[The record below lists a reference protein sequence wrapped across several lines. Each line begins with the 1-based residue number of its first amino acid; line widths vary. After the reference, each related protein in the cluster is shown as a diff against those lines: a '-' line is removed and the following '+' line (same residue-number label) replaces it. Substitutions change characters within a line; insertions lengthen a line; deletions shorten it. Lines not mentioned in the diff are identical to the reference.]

1 MTVNNEM
8 KIGHPYSNIFN
19 IFLCPNQK
27 PIQIV
32 SVGIIGIVLSTLCT
46 FLFILLKNQD
56 FGKICFCLC
65 LIQKYLHTTCYVFH
79 DILQW

>member
-19 IFLCPNQK
+19 IFLCPNHK

-32 SVGIIGIVLSTLCT
+32 SVGIIGIVLSTLRT

-56 FGKICFCLC
+56 FGKMFLPLPHTKIFTYDLLCFS
-65 LIQKYLHTTCYVFH
+65 
-79 DILQW
+79 

>member
-19 IFLCPNQK
+19 IFLCPNHK

-32 SVGIIGIVLSTLCT
+32 SVGIIGIVLSTLRT

-56 FGKICFCLC
+56 FGKFLPLPHTKIFTYDLLCFS
-65 LIQKYLHTTCYVFH
+65 
-79 DILQW
+79 

>member
-19 IFLCPNQK
+19 IFLCPNHK

-32 SVGIIGIVLSTLCT
+32 YFIEESRFWENMFLPLPHTKIFTYDLLC
-46 FLFILLKNQD
+46 FS
-56 FGKICFCLC
+56 
-65 LIQKYLHTTCYVFH
+65 
-79 DILQW
+79 